1 MPLRG
6 HATAHL
12 ATSALCGPRRANVT
26 GSQGLHRRSPN
37 ENICSMGNQSDRPR
51 DEAIRAALYDS
62 AVLAGLLVDEF
73 HATYAGPERSDYLRV
88 LSANLTGL
96 GGSLEIEES
105 GVAATFADRR
115 ISIRFGSR

>member
-1 MPLRG
+1 MD
-6 HATAHL
+6 
-12 ATSALCGPRRANVT
+12 
-26 GSQGLHRRSPN
+26 
-37 ENICSMGNQSDRPR
+37 NQSNRPR

-73 HATYAGPERSDYLRV
+73 HASYAGPERSEYLRI

-96 GGSLEIEES
+96 GGSLEVESS
-105 GVAATFADRR
+105 GVAATLTGRR

>member
-1 MPLRG
+1 MD
-6 HATAHL
+6 
-12 ATSALCGPRRANVT
+12 
-26 GSQGLHRRSPN
+26 
-37 ENICSMGNQSDRPR
+37 NQSNRPR

-73 HATYAGPERSDYLRV
+73 HASYAGPERSEYLRI

-96 GGSLEIEES
+96 GGSLEVESS
-105 GVAATFADRR
+105 GVAATFTGRR